1 VVEVNTAGFVL
12 VEDVATAVSG
22 AFNAGYFARYWLRS
36 AERRARRTGAFALL
50 LIGLATMTEAVFSQG
65 MLHLHDQLVALG
77 GLSDGLWALARLPLL
92 LATAFLTAI
101 VLRRM
106 FS

>member
-1 VVEVNTAGFVL
+1 MNTAGIVL
-12 VEDVATAVSG
+12 VQDVATAISG

-36 AERRARRTGAFALL
+36 SERRARRTGAFALV
-50 LIGLATMTEAVFSQG
+50 LIGLAATSEAIFSQG

-77 GLSDGLWALARLPLL
+77 ALSDGLWALARLPLL
-92 LATAFLTAI
+92 LATAFITAI